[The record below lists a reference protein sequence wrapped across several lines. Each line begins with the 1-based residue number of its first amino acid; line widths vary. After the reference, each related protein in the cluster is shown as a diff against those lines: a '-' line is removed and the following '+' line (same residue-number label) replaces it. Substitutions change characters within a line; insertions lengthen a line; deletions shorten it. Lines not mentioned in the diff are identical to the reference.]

1 MPFYLSR
8 QGMDPKPP
16 RSRGGVPRGRARGR
30 RRSGIDPAV
39 AVGGSTST
47 SNSAQ
52 QVEIGPEQFANSE
65 SGDTSPQCAEP
76 DGTAVVSSESDSTNV
91 VPEGDSTNVNVVP
104 EGDSTNVVPEGE
116 ISYTKEFHDPGL
128 DPLMLFLKVRLE
140 FHDQGWIHSP
150 TLLDSRVASLFSW
163 GKESGQM
170 QHRFLFWLPGPTII
184 GGDC

>member
-1 MPFYLSR
+1 MAVGLSVKA
-8 QGMDPKPP
+8 MDPKPP

-39 AVGGSTST
+39 AVGGAIST

-65 SGDTSPQCAEP
+65 SGDISPQCAEP

-91 VPEGDSTNVNVVP
+91 VPEGDSTNVVP

-116 ISYTKEFHDPGL
+116 ISYTK
-128 DPLMLFLKVRLE
+128 
-140 FHDQGWIHSP
+140 
-150 TLLDSRVASLFSW
+150 RV
-163 GKESGQM
+163 
-170 QHRFLFWLPGPTII
+170 P
-184 GGDC
+184 